1 MTNTQTYS
9 PSHDLE
15 AEKAVLGAVLLKPA
29 AIAEVADRLAAND
42 FFLPAHREIFE
53 AMLALRDKGVPIDVV
68 LLGDELRSRAALPE
82 LVGGARYLVDLA
94 VAVPTPENVGHY
106 VDLVRRHR
114 GLRLWD
120 ELRSQR
126 FGPEIDTDDLARGL
140 EAIRSRLEPHA
151 DRSIYPLAEDP
162 AWLNPTEAPDEYVL
176 EHKDLG
182 GLLLRG
188 TTGLVASGGGVG
200 KTWLMMTL
208 AVMLAAGREEW
219 GPFRLRSWGGMI
231 LLLLREGSYK
241 SLRKRLLKIM
251 GHFDLDADERR
262 LVEQRLVLPRLDLE
276 RSVRLQEQLP
286 RNRSSTDDESPYA
299 RRLLG
304 SLRRR
309 QWDLI
314 VFDPLVKFAG
324 PEAETDNA
332 AGDRLHDIFARFT
345 SLPGNPTVLVT
356 HHMTKEALK
365 PDAPSGSFSARG
377 SSSLTNG
384 FRFQA
389 NLLKKEGRVE
399 LTIPKQND
407 GVEIAGEDAILLS
420 RTPDGLLV
428 HEAKG
433 RAFLPGVGRR

>member
-1 MTNTQTYS
+1 MTVAQLTG
-9 PSHDLE
+9 PSHDLD
-15 AEKAVLGAVLLKPA
+15 AEKSILGAILLKPS
-29 AIAEVADRLAAND
+29 AIAEVSDRLAVDD

-53 AMLALRDKGVPIDVV
+53 AMLALRDKGTPVDV
-68 LLGDELRSRAALPE
+68 LLLADELRGRAALPQ
-82 LVGGARYLVDLA
+82 LVGGERYLVELA
-94 VAVPTPENVGHY
+94 EGVPTAENVAHY
-106 VDLVRRHR
+106 VDIVRRHR

-126 FGPEIDTDDLARGL
+126 FGSDVNTEDLARGL
-140 EAIRSRLEPHA
+140 EAIRSRLEPNA
-151 DRSIYPLAEDP
+151 DRAIYPLAEDP
-162 AWLNPTEAPDEYVL
+162 AWLNPSEDPDEYL
-176 EHKDLG
+176 IEHKDLG

-188 TTGLVASGGGVG
+188 TTGLIASGGGVG

-208 AVMLAAGREEW
+208 AVMVAAGRKEW
-219 GPFRLRSWGGMI
+219 GPLRLRSWGGLI

-241 SLRKRLLKIM
+241 SLRKRLVKIM
-251 GHFDLDADERR
+251 GHFDLTADERKQ
-262 LVEQRLVLPRLDLE
+262 VERRLVLPRLDLE
-276 RSVRLQEQLP
+276 RSVRLQEQLS
-286 RNRSSTDDESPYA
+286 RNRSGTDDESPYA

-345 SLPGNPTVLVT
+345 GLPGNPTVLVT

-365 PDAPSGSFSARG
+365 PDAPTGSFSARG

-389 NLLKKEGRVE
+389 NLLKKDGSVE

-407 GVEIAGEDAILLS
+407 GVELTGDTAIMLS
-420 RTPDGLLV
+420 RTADGLLV
-428 HEAKG
+428 HEA
-433 RAFLPGVGRR
+433 RVRTFLPGVGR